1 MAVIDKIYIDKFEDY
16 LLFKEWCKK
25 QPKIKDKYGC
35 ECSISDYIF
44 KYNSFVKGKTYPI
57 FNAPYYID
65 AYLIRNCPF
74 DFIQNEL
81 KFNYGYKTQKCIS
94 DYELIKNEKLY
105 ATPYSQKNYI
115 VGKHIKCI
123 KHPSILYNTPF
134 GNKFWWVDLDVPEEL
149 GYMWYNS
156 NYNSWD
162 FSDEFVINNLHSSVC
177 VKYKTICAI
186 KRAIRKWKLPIGTKV
201 RCTGKYISE
210 TYIFEVIK

>member
-25 QPKIKDKYGC
+25 QPKIKDKYGY

-57 FNAPYYID
+57 LNAPYYID

-81 KFNYGYKTQKCIS
+81 KFNYGYKTQKYIS

-115 VGKHIKCI
+115 IGKHIKCI

-134 GNKFWWVDLDVPEEL
+134 DNKFWWVDLDVPEEL

-201 RCTGKYISE
+201 RCTGRYINE